1 MLQVILDGF
10 DACLSLFVACELA
23 QRITNAFE
31 VIGNSVCI
39 FKWYRFPNEI
49 KQMLPTIL
57 IMVEQPVEFVCFG
70 SFSMCRE
77 SFKQV

>member
-1 MLQVILDGF
+1 MLQIILDGF
-10 DACLSLFVACELA
+10 NACVSLFVACELA

-31 VIGNSVCI
+31 EISLSVGL
-39 FKWYRFPNEI
+39 FKWYRFPDGI

-57 IMVEQPVEFVCFG
+57 IMVQQPVEFECFG
-70 SFSMCRE
+70 SFSMCRA